1 VKNLTEQSGKPLSPA
16 MRSDRLW
23 SKIKAKAVDLGHGR
37 LSIEFVVRSGHV
49 VKADVVGQRESLVA
63 D

>member
-1 VKNLTEQSGKPLSPA
+1 MKNLTQETGKSLSPSL
-16 MRSDRLW
+16 RSDRLW

-37 LSIEFVVRSGHV
+37 LMIEFVVRGGHV
-49 VKADVVGQRESLVA
+49 VKADVTGEIESLVA

>member
-1 VKNLTEQSGKPLSPA
+1 MKNLSEITKKPLSFSQ
-16 MRSDRLW
+16 RSDIVW
-23 SKIKAKAVDLGHGR
+23 SKIKVRAAELQHGR